1 MRLNEE
7 YKENNER
14 IYPKRKMEMY
24 NNIRK
29 ITNYF
34 NNLRTNNEYL
44 GKKREIENQNNYDKN
59 NQGYNL

>member
-14 IYPKRKMEMY
+14 IYPKRRMDMY

-34 NNLRTNNEYL
+34 NNLGTHNEYL
-44 GKKREIENQNNYDKN
+44 GKKRELENQNN
-59 NQGYNL
+59 L

>member
-14 IYPKRKMEMY
+14 IYSKRKMDMY
-24 NNIRK
+24 NNIRT

-34 NNLRTNNEYL
+34 NNLGTHNEYL
-44 GKKREIENQNNYDKN
+44 GKKRELENQNNYDRN